1 MPCGQPARA
10 RWPHSAAASP
20 RHAAAGRLLLQR
32 LRKSQST
39 TVLYGEPES
48 ALEQL
53 QLTEGGSALFQQL
66 DGGGSQRLIVVANR
80 LPVSAY
86 KDRGGRWQ
94 LQVGRGG
101 SLAPGGACWEG

>member
-1 MPCGQPARA
+1 MAGTSFWWRLALALCGLAPVHWHMPPPPTPPTYTHPP
-10 RWPHSAAASP
+10 PHTTHEFPPLHTPVAAA
-20 RHAAAGRLLLQR
+20 L
-32 LRKSQST
+32 
-39 TVLYGEPES
+39 
-48 ALEQL
+48 
-53 QLTEGGSALFQQL
+53 
-66 DGGGSQRLIVVANR
+66 QRLIVVANR